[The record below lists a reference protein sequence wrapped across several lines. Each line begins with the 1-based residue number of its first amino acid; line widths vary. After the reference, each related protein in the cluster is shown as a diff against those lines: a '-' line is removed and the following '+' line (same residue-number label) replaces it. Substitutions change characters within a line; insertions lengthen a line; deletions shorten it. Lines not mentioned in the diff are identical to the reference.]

1 MIDMF
6 HRNAIHIFI
15 TGLLMVTLQ
24 ANASDKVRVFVLVGQ
39 SNMQGLGQADLGAD
53 YLGLGDDGK
62 PVYGAAYAGG
72 PGSLRYQ
79 AQTVNPEKY
88 GKLLD
93 DAGNWVTR
101 DDVWVWTRNG
111 QDLAGIDDD
120 NDKNND
126 TRTGNLTTGFGAV
139 PKGGQSQIGPEF
151 GFGHAVGDAFDEQVA
166 LVKIA
171 WGGKSL
177 GYDFR
182 PPTAREERPID
193 WKNFGNKGRD
203 PAGAGVYYDLTLNN
217 IKDAL
222 VDLAA
227 QFPGKE
233 IELTGFGWHQGV
245 NDRSS
250 EPLTREYEENMTD
263 FINDMRSDLEAP
275 DMRFVI
281 GTTVT
286 DPESVSYKGGILLQ
300 EQFNLADPE
309 LHPEFVDNVAVVDTR
324 PFWRDQSL
332 SPARDN
338 FHWNQNGESYYL
350 VGESMGEAMITL
362 VPEPG
367 SLTLLGLGGV
377 LLTCRGLR
385 GHGGH

>member
-1 MIDMF
+1 M
-6 HRNAIHIFI
+6 RHII
-15 TGLLMVTLQ
+15 RCLTLCLLLASLQ
-24 ANASDKVRVFVLVGQ
+24 TNASDKVRVFILVGQ
-39 SNMQGLGQADLGAD
+39 SNMQGLGQADWGAEYIGVD
-53 YLGLGDDGK
+53 ANGK
-62 PVYGAAYAGG
+62 PVYGESYVGG

-79 AQTVNPEKY
+79 AQTANPEKY
-88 GKLLD
+88 SKLLD
-93 DAGNWVTR
+93 TNGNWVSR

-111 QDLAGIDDD
+111 QDLAGVDDD
-120 NDKNND
+120 DDKNND
-126 TRTGNLTTGFGAV
+126 TRTGLLTTGFGAV
-139 PKGGQSQIGPEF
+139 PKDGQPRIGPEF
-151 GFGHAVGDAFDEQVA
+151 GFGHAVGDALDDQVA

-182 PPTAREERPID
+182 PPTAREDRPID
-193 WKNFGNKGRD
+193 WANFGNKGRD
-203 PAGAGVYYDLTLNN
+203 PDGAGVYYDLTVSN
-217 IKDAL
+217 IQDAL

-227 QFPGKE
+227 QFPDKE

-250 EPLTREYEENMTD
+250 EPLTLEYEENMTD

-286 DPESVSYKGGILLQ
+286 DPENAGYKGGILLQ

-309 LHPEFVDNVAVVDTR
+309 LHPAFVGNVAVVDTR
-324 PFWRDQSL
+324 PFWRDENL
-332 SPARDN
+332 SPARDG

-350 VGESMGEAMITL
+350 VGESMGETMVAL

-367 SLTLLGLGGV
+367 SLMLLGVGG
-377 LLTCRGLR
+377 LILTRRDLR
-385 GHGGH
+385 GHSGR